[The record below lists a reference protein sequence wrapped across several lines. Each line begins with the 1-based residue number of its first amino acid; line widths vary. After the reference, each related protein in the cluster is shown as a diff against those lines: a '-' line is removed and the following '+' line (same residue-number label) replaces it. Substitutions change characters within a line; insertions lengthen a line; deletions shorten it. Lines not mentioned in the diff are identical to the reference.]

1 MVVLYHI
8 VFVSLLLLYMYTSL
22 SLARVELSLSSY
34 GPAFPNIHWLVSP
47 VDERNNTSSQTHA
60 PASAATVYV
69 HLADSYTLATY
80 QSAESARRGRER
92 AREERVEGWRAT

>member
-1 MVVLYHI
+1 
-8 VFVSLLLLYMYTSL
+8 MYTLL
-22 SLARVELSLSSY
+22 SLARVELSLPSY

-92 AREERVEGWRAT
+92 AHEERGEGWRAA